1 MPITREP
8 KQTLEVYYAYAPQDE
23 RLGRELEKH
32 LILLERA
39 GVISGWH
46 PHKMLPG
53 ARRTETITTFLNAA
67 DIILLLISPDFFAS
81 DDLYQGEL
89 LRAKERS
96 ESEGTCV
103 IPILLRPYNW
113 KEHPFLCKLQALPM
127 DGRPVTTWTNQE
139 HAFE

>member
-127 DGRPVTTWTNQE
+127 DGRPVTTWTNQD